1 MSSQPLQNLSANT
14 PERDEVV
21 TFACARIC
29 RAVEEA
35 EKDINHAID
44 RFLCVSDL
52 VEGLLTRGH
61 VPPSARD
68 TVEQI
73 KHQVDEIVVSLQ
85 AHDLLKQRLWSA
97 VAVLRG
103 SEDQAAAELEHLNR
117 LFGDLSASSLQ
128 SLDST
133 LFATDD
139 DCDGGVQ

>member
-1 MSSQPLQNLSANT
+1 MSSQPLQNFSAN
-14 PERDEVV
+14 DEVV
-21 TFACARIC
+21 AFACDRIC

-35 EKDINHAID
+35 EKDIDHAID

-85 AHDLLKQRLWSA
+85 SHDLLKQRLWSA

-103 SEDQAAAELEHLNR
+103 SGDQAAAEREHLSR
-117 LFGDLSASSLQ
+117 LFGDLPASSLQ

-133 LFATDD
+133 LFAVDD
-139 DCDGGVQ
+139 SCDGGVQ